1 MPTNQN
7 DAFADSIKSKLPGVQ
22 TSIFAVMSALALEN
36 NALNLAQGFPNFDC
50 SDKLKLLVSQYMN
63 MGLNQYA
70 PMPGVP
76 LLRQRIA
83 EKIRRCYHTIVGP
96 EVEITITT
104 GATQGIFAAVSAFVS
119 PGDEVII
126 FEPAYDCYAPSIVL
140 NGGIPKPITLHPPG
154 FEMDWDLLKK
164 TISPKTRLLIINNP
178 HNPCGKVMSAS
189 DMLQLQEILMGTKII
204 LLSDEV
210 YEHLVF
216 DNAQHQ
222 SVLLYPDLYNRS
234 IITFSFGK
242 TFHNTG
248 WKIGYCVAPKN
259 LSAEI
264 RKAHQFIVFSV
275 NTPIQHAL
283 AEYLKDPK
291 VYQGLGNFYEFK
303 RNTLLNH
310 MENSGFRPLPCGGS
324 YFQLFDYSAFSNEN
338 DLAFARRLVEEAGVA
353 TIPVSAFCTDEYPH
367 QLIRICFAKNDETL
381 QQGANQLKQW
391 AYSM

>member
-1 MPTNQN
+1 MPVNQN
-7 DAFADSIKSKLPGVQ
+7 DAFANSIESKLPGVQ
-22 TSIFAVMSALALEN
+22 TSIFAVMSALAIEK

-70 PMPGVP
+70 PMTGVP

-83 EKIRRCYHTIVGP
+83 EKIRRCYHRIVDP
-96 EVEITITT
+96 EVEVTITT
-104 GATQGIFAAVSAFVS
+104 GATQGLFTAITAFVS
-119 PGDEVII
+119 PGDEVIF
-126 FEPAYDCYAPSIVL
+126 FEPAYDSYAPSIVL
-140 NGGIPKPITLHPPG
+140 NGGIPRPITLHPPG
-154 FEMDWDLLKK
+154 FEIDWDLLKK
-164 TISPKTRLLIINNP
+164 TITAKTKMLIINNP
-178 HNPCGKVMSAS
+178 HNPCGKVLSSAE
-189 DMLQLQEILMGTKII
+189 MLQLQEILLGTKII

-216 DNAQHQ
+216 DNALHQ
-222 SVLLYPDLYNRS
+222 SVLLYPDLYKRS
-234 IITFSFGK
+234 IVTFSFGK

-248 WKIGYCVAPKN
+248 WKMGYCIAPQA

-264 RKAHQFIVFSV
+264 RKAHQFVVFSV

-303 RNTLLNH
+303 RNTLLKH
-310 MENSGFRPLPCGGS
+310 MENSGFVPLHCGGS

-367 QLIRICFAKNDETL
+367 QLIRICFAKNEETL
-381 QQGANQLKQW
+381 LQGANQLKQW
-391 AYSM
+391 AYGK